1 MRKLFIILAAVF
13 AVVGLIFAIL
23 PMGSIAFL
31 PIILAIVLALVAM
44 WKSNDNQKKTPK
56 WILVIALAILVLVTV
71 KVVFVKDKVVVDQQ
85 FIQENVDSKEEAQQ
99 ELEELE

>member
-1 MRKLFIILAAVF
+1 MRKLFIILSAVF
-13 AVVGLIFAIL
+13 TVVGLVFAIL

-44 WKSNDNQKKTPK
+44 WKSNDNQKKIPK

-99 ELEELE
+99 ELEGLE

>member
-13 AVVGLIFAIL
+13 TVVGLVFAIL

-44 WKSNDNQKKTPK
+44 WKSNDNQKKIPK

-99 ELEELE
+99 ELEGLE

>member
-44 WKSNDNQKKTPK
+44 WKSNDNQKKIPK

>member
-13 AVVGLIFAIL
+13 AVVGLVFAIL

-44 WKSNDNQKKTPK
+44 WKSNDNQKKIPK

-71 KVVFVKDKVVVDQQ
+71 KVVFVKDKVLVDQQ

-99 ELEELE
+99 ELEGLE

>member
-13 AVVGLIFAIL
+13 AVVGLVFAIL

-44 WKSNDNQKKTPK
+44 WKSNDNQKKIPR
-56 WILVIALAILVLVTV
+56 WILIIALAILVLVTV

-99 ELEELE
+99 ELEGLE

>member
-13 AVVGLIFAIL
+13 AVVGLVFAIL

-31 PIILAIVLALVAM
+31 PIIIAIVLALIAM
-44 WKSNDNQKKTPK
+44 WKSNDNQKKMPK
-56 WILVIALAILVLVTV
+56 WILIIALTILVLVTV
-71 KVVFVKDKVVVDQQ
+71 KLVFVKDKVVVDQQ

-99 ELEELE
+99 ELEGLE

>member
-44 WKSNDNQKKTPK
+44 WKSNDNQKKIPK
-56 WILVIALAILVLVTV
+56 WILIIALAILVLVTV

-99 ELEELE
+99 ELEGLE

>member
-13 AVVGLIFAIL
+13 AVVGLVFAIL

-31 PIILAIVLALVAM
+31 PIIIAIVLALIAM
-44 WKSNDNQKKTPK
+44 WKSNDNQKKMPK
-56 WILVIALAILVLVTV
+56 WILIIALAILVLVTV
-71 KVVFVKDKVVVDQQ
+71 KLVFVKDKVVVDQQ

-99 ELEELE
+99 ELEGLE

>member
-1 MRKLFIILAAVF
+1 MA
-13 AVVGLIFAIL
+13 IFLSTA
-23 PMGSIAFL
+23 SASV

-44 WKSNDNQKKTPK
+44 WKSNDNQKKIPK

-99 ELEELE
+99 ELEGLE

>member
-44 WKSNDNQKKTPK
+44 WKSNDNQKKIPK
-56 WILVIALAILVLVTV
+56 WILVITLAILVLVTV

-99 ELEELE
+99 ELEGLE

>member
-13 AVVGLIFAIL
+13 AVVGLVFAIL

-31 PIILAIVLALVAM
+31 PIILAILLALVAM
-44 WKSNDNQKKTPK
+44 WKSNDNQKKIPK
-56 WILVIALAILVLVTV
+56 WILIIALAILVLVTV
-71 KVVFVKDKVVVDQQ
+71 KVVFVKDKVVMDQQ

-99 ELEELE
+99 ELEGLE

>member
-1 MRKLFIILAAVF
+1 MSKLFIILAAVF
-13 AVVGLIFAIL
+13 AVVGLVFAIL

-44 WKSNDNQKKTPK
+44 WKSNDNQKKIPK
-56 WILVIALAILVLVTV
+56 WILVIALAILLLVTV

-99 ELEELE
+99 ELEGLE

>member
-1 MRKLFIILAAVF
+1 MRKLFIILAAVC
-13 AVVGLIFAIL
+13 AVVGLVFAIL

-44 WKSNDNQKKTPK
+44 WKSNDNQKKIPK

-99 ELEELE
+99 ELEGLE

>member
-13 AVVGLIFAIL
+13 AVLGLIFAIL

-44 WKSNDNQKKTPK
+44 WKSNDNQKKIPK

-99 ELEELE
+99 ELEGLE

>member
-13 AVVGLIFAIL
+13 AVVGLVFAIL

-44 WKSNDNQKKTPK
+44 WKSNDNQKKIPK
-56 WILVIALAILVLVTV
+56 WILIIALAILVLVTV
-71 KVVFVKDKVVVDQQ
+71 KVVFVKDKVVMDQQ

-99 ELEELE
+99 ELEGLE

>member
-13 AVVGLIFAIL
+13 AVVGLVFAIL

-44 WKSNDNQKKTPK
+44 WKSNDNQKKIPN
-56 WILVIALAILVLVTV
+56 WILVSALAILVLVTV

-99 ELEELE
+99 ELEGLE

>member
-13 AVVGLIFAIL
+13 AVVGLVFAIL

-44 WKSNDNQKKTPK
+44 WKSNDNQKKIPK

>member
-44 WKSNDNQKKTPK
+44 WKSNDNQKKIPK

-71 KVVFVKDKVVVDQQ
+71 KVVFVKDKVLVDQQ

-99 ELEELE
+99 ELEGLE

>member
-13 AVVGLIFAIL
+13 AVVGLVFAIL
-23 PMGSIAFL
+23 TMGSIAFL

-44 WKSNDNQKKTPK
+44 WKSNDNQKKIPK

-99 ELEELE
+99 ELEGLE

>member
-13 AVVGLIFAIL
+13 AVVGLVFAIL

-44 WKSNDNQKKTPK
+44 WKSNDNQKKIPK
-56 WILVIALAILVLVTV
+56 WILVIALAILVPVSYTHLTLPT
-71 KVVFVKDKVVVDQQ
+71 
-85 FIQENVDSKEEAQQ
+85 N
-99 ELEELE
+99 

>member
-13 AVVGLIFAIL
+13 AVVGLVFAIL

-44 WKSNDNQKKTPK
+44 WKSNDNQKKIPK

-71 KVVFVKDKVVVDQQ
+71 KVVFVKDKVVMDQQ

-99 ELEELE
+99 ELEGLE

>member
-44 WKSNDNQKKTPK
+44 WKSNDNQKKIPK

-99 ELEELE
+99 ELEGLE

>member
-13 AVVGLIFAIL
+13 AVVGLVFAIL

-44 WKSNDNQKKTPK
+44 WKSNDNQKKIPK
-56 WILVIALAILVLVTV
+56 WILVIALAILVLVMV

-99 ELEELE
+99 ELEGLE

>member
-13 AVVGLIFAIL
+13 AVLGLVFAIL

-31 PIILAIVLALVAM
+31 PIIVAIVLALVAM
-44 WKSNDNQKKTPK
+44 WKSNDNQKKIPK

-99 ELEELE
+99 ELEGLE

>member
-1 MRKLFIILAAVF
+1 MRKLFIILSAVF
-13 AVVGLIFAIL
+13 TVVGLVFAIL

-44 WKSNDNQKKTPK
+44 WKSNDNQKKIPR
-56 WILVIALAILVLVTV
+56 WILIIALAILVLVTV

-99 ELEELE
+99 ELEGLE

>member
-13 AVVGLIFAIL
+13 AVVGLVFAIL
-23 PMGSIAFL
+23 PVGSIAFL

-44 WKSNDNQKKTPK
+44 WKSNDNQKKIPK

-99 ELEELE
+99 ELEGLE

>member
-1 MRKLFIILAAVF
+1 MSKLFIILAAVF
-13 AVVGLIFAIL
+13 AVVGLVFAIL

-44 WKSNDNQKKTPK
+44 WKSNDNQKKIPK

-99 ELEELE
+99 ELEGLE

>member
-13 AVVGLIFAIL
+13 AVVGLVFAIL

-99 ELEELE
+99 ELEGLE

>member
-13 AVVGLIFAIL
+13 AVVGLVFAIL

-31 PIILAIVLALVAM
+31 PIILAILLALVAM
-44 WKSNDNQKKTPK
+44 WKSNDNQKKIPK

-99 ELEELE
+99 ELEGLE

>member
-1 MRKLFIILAAVF
+1 MRKLFIILSAVF
-13 AVVGLIFAIL
+13 AVVGLVFAIL

-44 WKSNDNQKKTPK
+44 WKSNDNQKKIPK

-99 ELEELE
+99 ELEGLE

>member
-99 ELEELE
+99 ELEGLE

>member
-13 AVVGLIFAIL
+13 AVVGLVFAIL

>member
-13 AVVGLIFAIL
+13 AVVGLVFAIL

-44 WKSNDNQKKTPK
+44 WKSNDNQKKIPK
-56 WILVIALAILVLVTV
+56 WILIIALAILVLVTV

-99 ELEELE
+99 ELEGLE

>member
-44 WKSNDNQKKTPK
+44 WKSNDNQKKIPR
-56 WILVIALAILVLVTV
+56 WILIIALAILVLVTV

-99 ELEELE
+99 ELEGLE

>member
-13 AVVGLIFAIL
+13 AVIGLVFAIL

-44 WKSNDNQKKTPK
+44 WKSNDNQKKIPR
-56 WILVIALAILVLVTV
+56 WILIIALAILVLVTV

-99 ELEELE
+99 ELEGLE